1 MEPIG
6 GTLSEGECISIVSV
20 GSKLCS
26 VVVRR
31 GVDIRSS
38 SGGVCRRGILCTS
51 GEICRSGCFLTVVC
65 MVSAWKKLLLRIFNY
80 SCRYFVTREFA
91 VPGP

>member
-1 MEPIG
+1 MELLEPVG
-6 GTLSEGECISIVSV
+6 GTESGGRCISIVSV

-38 SGGVCRRGILCTS
+38 NGGVCRRGILCTS
-51 GEICRSGCFLTVVC
+51 GEICRSGCFLAVAC
-65 MVSAWKKLLLRIFNY
+65 MVSA
-80 SCRYFVTREFA
+80 
-91 VPGP
+91 